1 MRRLHSR
8 RRLIALAASGLL
20 AAGLAACSS
29 SSSPSTSASST
40 GSAATTGKTLVME
53 SSPETTITQDFN
65 PFDPT
70 PAAYGM
76 GATGLIY
83 EPLIQFDLAS
93 PTINYPW
100 LATSYAWSNG
110 DKTITFT
117 IRQGVK
123 WNNGT
128 ALTPADV
135 AFTFNMVKNTPAIN
149 SGGLN
154 ISSVTTSGNTVT
166 LTFPTSQYTNLEEIA
181 GQAIVPKSQWTGV
194 SPATFVDANPVGTG
208 PYMLGS
214 FTPQGFILKKNPYYW
229 QPADVQVPNVD
240 FPVYTSNTG
249 ALSALF
255 TNQIDWTGNYIPGL
269 QKEFVDTSPATHGY
283 WEAAGGDESLEP
295 NLTKWPTNQLA
306 VRQAISLAV
315 NRTLLSSE
323 GEAGLASPITE
334 SGGLTLPTFQAWAG
348 PVASATMPSTSNP
361 AAAEQVLEK
370 AGFTKGSNGFF
381 EKGGQTVAVTIIA
394 PTAYTDMSEVD
405 SIAAQE
411 LKGAGIDATFE
422 GLSVD
427 AWNAD
432 VADGDFSMTE
442 HWSNGGISPYNMY
455 DGWLNSALSSGPAAT
470 AAVGDYER
478 LSDPALN
485 ADLATLAGA
494 TTVAEQST
502 DLVPLEQYV
511 AANLPVI
518 PVTTAPEW
526 FEYNS
531 QNYTG
536 WPSQSNPYDSGQP
549 SGTNNGP
556 GSGTDEVVILHLR
569 PRT

>member
-1 MRRLHSR
+1 MRRLHR
-8 RRLIALAASGLL
+8 IRWLFAAATACLL
-20 AAGLAACSS
+20 AAGLGACSS
-29 SSSPSTSASST
+29 SGSSSPSSS
-40 GSAATTGKTLVME
+40 SSATTGKTLVME

-93 PTINYPW
+93 PTVNYPW
-100 LATSYAWSNG
+100 LATSYAWSIG

-128 ALTPADV
+128 PLTPADV
-135 AFTFNMVKNTPAIN
+135 AFTFDLVKANAAIN
-149 SGGLN
+149 SGGLT
-154 ISSVTTSGNTVT
+154 ISSVSTSGNTVT
-166 LTFPTSQYTNLEEIA
+166 LTFPTPQYTNLEQIA
-181 GQAIVPKSQWTGV
+181 GQAIVPKSQWNGQN
-194 SPATFVDANPVGTG
+194 PGTFTDPNPVGTG

-229 QPADVQVPNVD
+229 QPADVQVPTVD
-240 FPVYTSNTG
+240 FPAYTSNTG
-249 ALSALF
+249 ALDALF
-255 TNQIDWTGNYIPGL
+255 NNQIDWTGNYIPGL
-269 QKEFVDTSPATHGY
+269 QKNFVDTSPSTHGY

-306 VRQAISLAV
+306 VRQAMSLAV
-315 NRTLLSSE
+315 NRTLLASE
-323 GEAGLASPITE
+323 GEAGLASPISE
-334 SGGLTLPTFQAWAG
+334 AGGLTLPTFSAWAG
-348 PVASATMPSTSNP
+348 PVASATMPTTSNA
-361 AAAEQVLEK
+361 AAAEQVLVK
-370 AGFTKGSNGFF
+370 AGFIKGSNGFF
-381 EKGGQTVAVTIIA
+381 EKGGKEVSVTIIS
-394 PTAYTDMSEVD
+394 PTAYTDMAEVD
-405 SIAAQE
+405 SIAAQQM
-411 LKGAGIDATFE
+411 KAAGIDATYQ
-422 GLSVD
+422 GLSTD
-427 AWNAD
+427 AWNQD
-432 VADGDFSMTE
+432 VASGDFSVTE
-442 HWSNGGISPYNMY
+442 HWSNGGISPVNMY
-455 DGWLNSALSSGPAAT
+455 NGWLNSTLASGS

-478 LSDPALN
+478 LNDPALN

-494 TTVAEQST
+494 TTVSAQAT
-502 DLVPLEQYV
+502 ALVPLEQYI
-511 AANLPVI
+511 AANLPII

-536 WPSQSNPYDSGQP
+536 WPTQQNPYDSGQP

-569 PRT
+569 PR